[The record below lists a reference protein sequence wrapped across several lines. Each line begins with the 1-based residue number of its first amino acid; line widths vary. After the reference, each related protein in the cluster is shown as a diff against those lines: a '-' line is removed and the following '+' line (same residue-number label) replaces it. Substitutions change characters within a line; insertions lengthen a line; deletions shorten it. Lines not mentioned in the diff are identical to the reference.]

1 MSNHDTLRVELGAR
15 SYDILVGSNLLAD
28 TAKYIAP
35 FVKKAGVVVIS
46 DAVVAKHH
54 LAKVLTSLDGA
65 GIAHREVIVP
75 SGEKSKS
82 FAVFEDVVEQT
93 LAMGIERSTLI
104 IALGGGVVGDLAG
117 YVAASLL
124 RGSTVRLA
132 AKPGSI
138 PNRARTLLVRFISRV
153 WFWLIQRC
161 LTAFRHANFVRAMP
175 RWSNT
180 V

>member
-54 LAKVLTSLDGA
+54 LATVLTSLDGA

-82 FAVFEDVVEQT
+82 FAVFEDVVEQI

-124 RGSTVRLA
+124 RGLD
-132 AKPGSI
+132 
-138 PNRARTLLVRFISRV
+138 
-153 WFWLIQRC
+153 
-161 LTAFRHANFVRAMP
+161 FV
-175 RWSNT
+175 
-180 V
+180 

>member
-54 LAKVLTSLDGA
+54 LATVLTSLDGA

-75 SGEKSKS
+75 SGEKSKL
-82 FAVFEDVVEQT
+82 DVS
-93 LAMGIERSTLI
+93 LFGILCSLKTVHVML
-104 IALGGGVVGDLAG
+104 LG
-117 YVAASLL
+117 
-124 RGSTVRLA
+124 
-132 AKPGSI
+132 
-138 PNRARTLLVRFISRV
+138 
-153 WFWLIQRC
+153 
-161 LTAFRHANFVRAMP
+161 
-175 RWSNT
+175 
-180 V
+180 